1 METKQSRKISRRG
14 FLKASAI
21 TVASATGTNALASSA
36 SNMPVDRSTAV
47 KALNVASPSVR
58 VGGYCG
64 EGDWLGAPPVV
75 HDADIARTIEVDVV
89 VVGGGHAGLLAALGA
104 SDKGAKVA
112 VIEKQTEKAFDGYY
126 GRVGEDIGHVNSKWL
141 ISRGYGPY
149 DTGEIT
155 AEFVKRA
162 AGRCNPDIIRLY
174 VENSGAMFDRMVE
187 VYEGYKDLRKAND
200 SKVEFK
206 YSGGMSFGGGGMPS
220 GAGSGGGMPGGASS
234 AGGMPGG
241 AGGAPGGAGGAGG
254 GMPGGGSGAGGMPGG
269 AGGDSGMQGGAGGA
283 GGGMPGSDSGTT
295 VIYDFSNIIS
305 KEHLINQVQKGVKPK
320 DYPIILG
327 GYKTWPCN
335 AQFMGPILR
344 KSVGGMVSVLRWF
357 EKYHVQKTKD
367 QGTDWYYETTVVVLA
382 QEPNGDVTGVIA
394 KDSAG
399 KYIKFKARKGVILAT
414 GDFIGNPDMCWAL
427 LNECQE
433 WAERAGT
440 TKEQFTSAGQRNGDG
455 HKMACWAGGM
465 IEPSP
470 RGYMGIGGGAAGP
483 WGEGPMLQLNGN
495 AKRFCNEA
503 AAPLVAQAVR
513 RQASGIM
520 CVVTDKKFM
529 KSVETAGLEHGGPNY
544 GRPEYYQDMEED
556 MGKVLGTGA
565 KGAQVR
571 GCAVAER
578 MALTVYGANTL
589 EELAGYLGY
598 KGDLVK
604 TFVESIK
611 HYNKL
616 CYAGVDSDYGK
627 DAKAMIPIDEPP
639 FYACT
644 SMGMGR
650 GARPTMVT
658 VSGIMADN
666 KLRPLN
672 KEGQPIKGIF
682 VCGNTL
688 GGRYGL
694 GYSTPFAG
702 NNIGMAMT
710 HGWLAGKF
718 AADI

>member
-1 METKQSRKISRRG
+1 MDTKQGRKISRRG
-14 FLKASAI
+14 FLKASAV
-21 TVASATGTNALASSA
+21 TVVSATGAKALAGSA
-36 SNMPVDRSTAV
+36 SEMPVDGSAAA
-47 KALNVASPSVR
+47 KPAAAASPSGR
-58 VGGYCG
+58 VAGYCG
-64 EGDWLGAPPVV
+64 EGDWLGAPPVIP
-75 HDADIARTIEVDVV
+75 DADIAKTIEVDVL

-112 VIEKQTEKAFDGYY
+112 VIEKQSEKAFDGYY

-162 AGRCNPDIIRLY
+162 AGRCNPDVIRLF

-187 VYEGYKDLRKAND
+187 VYEEYKDLRKAND

-206 YSGGMSFGGGGMPS
+206 YSGGMSFEGGGTGRGSGMS
-220 GAGSGGGMPGGASS
+220 GADSGT
-234 AGGMPGG
+234 GGMPGG
-241 AGGAPGGAGGAGG
+241 AGGGN
-254 GMPGGGSGAGGMPGG
+254 S
-269 AGGDSGMQGGAGGA
+269 
-283 GGGMPGSDSGTT
+283 TT
-295 VIYDFSNIIS
+295 VIYDFSNIMS
-305 KEHLINQVQKGVKPK
+305 KDFVINQVQKRVKPK
-320 DYPIILG
+320 DYPIVLG

-344 KSVGGMVSVLRWF
+344 KTVGGMVSVLRWF

-367 QGTDWYYETTVVVLA
+367 QGTDWYYETTAVVLA
-382 QEPNGDVTGVIA
+382 KDSKGGVTGVIA
-394 KDSAG
+394 IDSEG
-399 KYIKFKARKGVILAT
+399 KYIRFKAQKGVILAT

-440 TKEQFTSAGQRNGDG
+440 TKARFTSSGQRNGDG

-470 RGYMGIGGGAAGP
+470 RGYMNIGGGAAGP
-483 WGEGPMLQLNGN
+483 WGEGPMLQLNAD

-503 AAPLVAQAVR
+503 AHPLVGQAVR
-513 RQASGIM
+513 RQPSGIL
-520 CVVTDKKFM
+520 CVVTDRKFM
-529 KSVETAGLEHGGPNY
+529 KSVEIAGLEHGGPNY

-556 MGKVLGTGA
+556 MGKVLGSGA

-589 EELAGYLGY
+589 EELAGYVGY

-604 TFVESIK
+604 MFAESIK
-611 HYNKL
+611 RYNEL

-627 DAKAMIPIDEPP
+627 EPKAMIPIDEAP

-650 GARPTMVT
+650 AARPTMVT
-658 VSGIMADN
+658 VSGIMTDVN
-666 KLRPLN
+666 LRPLN
-672 KEGQPIKGIF
+672 KQGQPIKGLF

-718 AADI
+718 ATDI

>member
-1 METKQSRKISRRG
+1 MDTIKGRKISRRN
-14 FLKASAI
+14 FLKASAV
-21 TVASATGTNALASSA
+21 TVASATGANALASSK
-36 SNMPVDRSTAV
+36 SNMPVDAGAAAKAV
-47 KALNVASPSVR
+47 KVASPSGR
-58 VGGYCG
+58 VAGYCG
-64 EGDWLGAPPVV
+64 EGDWLGAPPVIS
-75 HDADIARTIEVDVV
+75 DADIAKTIEVDVL
-89 VVGGGHAGLLAALGA
+89 VVGGGHAGLMAALGA

-112 VIEKQTEKAFDGYY
+112 VIEKQAEKAFDGYY

-141 ISRGYGPY
+141 INRGYGPY

-162 AGRCNPDIIRLY
+162 AGRCNPDIVRLF

-187 VYEGYKDLRKAND
+187 VYEEYKDLRKADD
-200 SKVEFK
+200 SRVEFK
-206 YSGGMSFGGGGMPS
+206 YSGAMSFGGGSTGR
-220 GAGSGGGMPGGASS
+220 GSGMPGGDSGGGKFSS
-234 AGGMPGG
+234 
-241 AGGAPGGAGGAGG
+241 GAGG
-254 GMPGGGSGAGGMPGG
+254 GMPGT
-269 AGGDSGMQGGAGGA
+269 DN
-283 GGGMPGSDSGTT
+283 GTT
-295 VIYDFSNIIS
+295 VVYDFSNIMS
-305 KEHLINQVQKGVKPK
+305 KDLLINQVQKGVKPK
-320 DYPIILG
+320 DYPIVLG

-335 AQFMGPILR
+335 AQFQGPILR
-344 KSVGGMVSVLRWF
+344 KTVGGMVSVLRWF
-357 EKYHVQKTKD
+357 EKYHVKKTKD
-367 QGTDWYYETTVVVLA
+367 QGAEWYYETTAVVLT
-382 QEPNGDVTGVIA
+382 QEPNGDVTGLIA

-399 KYIKFKARKGVILAT
+399 KYIKFKAKKGVILAT
-414 GDFIGNPDMCWAL
+414 GDFIGNQDMCWAL

-470 RGYMGIGGGAAGP
+470 RGYMNIGGGAAGP
-483 WGEGPMLQLNGN
+483 WGEGPMLQLNAN
-495 AKRFCNEA
+495 AKRFCNEGA
-503 AAPLVAQAVR
+503 HPLVAQTVR
-513 RQASGIM
+513 RQPSGIM

-529 KSVETAGLEHGGPNY
+529 KSVEIAGLEHGGPNY

-556 MGKVLGTGA
+556 MGRVLGTGA

-604 TFVESIK
+604 TFAESIK

-627 DAKAMIPIDEPP
+627 DAKAMIPVDEPP
-639 FYACT
+639 FYACN

-658 VSGIMADN
+658 VSGIMTDN

-672 KEGQPIKGIF
+672 KQGQPIKGLF

-702 NNIGMAMT
+702 NNIGMALT

-718 AADI
+718 ATDI